1 VVFKKN
7 TTRLMPQKI
16 LAVSDY
22 FGNPT
27 TTFIY
32 NEVIG
37 LSKEFE
43 VSYLCTKRNNPEQF
57 PFENLIE
64 IPYQENRFIRK
75 LKWWAEIY
83 DFKLDFRNAA
93 YSRKLNALVDDFKPD
108 IIHCHFG
115 YEALR
120 FYQNFRRATHP
131 KTPIIVSFRGHDA
144 SFHLER
150 KSYVKEIK
158 KMLSDPM
165 VFPTFVCE
173 FLRENVKRKGIQ
185 IDKHLILHSGTRTD
199 FFKREKKDHPKE
211 PFLFFQIAHFEE
223 RKGQLE
229 AIKAFQRLL
238 EKGRNA
244 KLILGGGGPNLV
256 LLKSYAEEQGLAKY
270 IEFPG
275 WLNRDQ
281 TKAYLEKSHA
291 FVHHSITVKGNT
303 EGIPNALMEAMSM
316 ELPVVSTFH
325 AGIPE
330 LVENGKHGILVEER
344 DIDAFATAMEQVM
357 DWGYLQENRKR
368 IEQEFSFPAH
378 MENLIN
384 FYKQCLNG

>member
-1 VVFKKN
+1 
-7 TTRLMPQKI
+7 MPQKI
-16 LAVSDY
+16 LAISDY

-32 NEVIG
+32 NEVVG
-37 LSKEFE
+37 LSEVFE
-43 VSYLCTKRNNPEQF
+43 VSYLCTKRNNPDQF
-57 PFENLIE
+57 PFDRVFE
-64 IPYQENRFIRK
+64 IPFKENKIVRK

-83 DFKLDFRNAA
+83 DVKLNFKNTA
-93 YSRKLNALVDDFKPD
+93 YSKRINALVKQIKPD

-120 FYQNFRRATHP
+120 FYQNFKRSEFP
-131 KTPIIVSFRGHDA
+131 NTPIIVSFRGHDA

-158 KMLSDPM
+158 KMLADPM

-173 FLRENVKRKGIQ
+173 FLRENLKKKDIQ
-185 IDKHLILHSGTRTD
+185 FDKHLILHSGTRTD
-199 FFKREKKDHPKE
+199 FFQRQRKDHPKE
-211 PFLFFQIAHFEE
+211 PFLFFQVAHFEE
-223 RKGQLE
+223 RKGQLK
-229 AIKAFQRLL
+229 AIQAFQKLL
-238 EKGRNA
+238 ENGRNA
-244 KLILGGGGPNLV
+244 KLILGGGGPDLES
-256 LLKSYAEEQGLAKY
+256 LKSYVHEQGLEKL

-281 TKAYLEKSHA
+281 TKEHLEKCHA
-291 FVHHSITVKGNT
+291 FIHHSVTINGNT

-344 DIDAFATAMEQVM
+344 DIDAFATAMEQIM
-357 DWGYLQENRKR
+357 DWNYLPENRQK
-368 IEQEFSFPAH
+368 IEEEFSFPAH
-378 MENLIN
+378 MKALID
-384 FYKQCLNG
+384 FYQQCVKS

>member
-1 VVFKKN
+1 
-7 TTRLMPQKI
+7 MPQKI
-16 LAVSDY
+16 LAISDY

-32 NEVIG
+32 NEVLG
-37 LSKEFE
+37 LSKEFD
-43 VSYLCTKRNNPEQF
+43 VSYLCTKRNNPDQF
-57 PFENLIE
+57 PFDHVIE
-64 IPYQENRFIRK
+64 IPYLENKILRK
-75 LKWWAEIY
+75 LKWWGEIY
-83 DFKLDFRNAA
+83 DLKLSFKNAA
-93 YSRKLNALVDDFKPD
+93 YQRQIDKLVTQIKPD

-120 FYQNFRRATHP
+120 FYQNFRRSDFP
-131 KTPIIVSFRGHDA
+131 QIPIIVSFRGHDA

-150 KSYVKEIK
+150 NSYVKEIK
-158 KMLSDPM
+158 KMLADPM

-173 FLRENVKRKGIQ
+173 FLRENLKRKGIS

-199 FFKREKKDHPKE
+199 FFTRQKKDYPTE
-211 PFLFFQIAHFEE
+211 PFLFFQVAHFEE

-229 AIKAFQRLL
+229 AIKAFKKLR
-238 EKGRNA
+238 EKGKNV
-244 KLILGGGGPNLV
+244 KLILGGGGPNLESV
-256 LLKSYAEEQGLAKY
+256 KSYATQQGLNEH

-281 TKAYLEKSHA
+281 TKEYLEKSHA
-291 FVHHSITVKGNT
+291 FIHHSITVNGNT

-316 ELPVVSTFH
+316 ELPVISTFH

-344 DIDAFATAMEQVM
+344 DIDGFADAMEQVM
-357 DWGYLQENRKR
+357 DWGYLPRNKQK
-368 IEQEFSFPAH
+368 IEQEFSFPSH
-378 MENLIN
+378 METLVN
-384 FYKQCLNG
+384 FYTQCLDG

>member
-1 VVFKKN
+1 
-7 TTRLMPQKI
+7 MPQKI
-16 LAVSDY
+16 LEVSDY

-32 NEVIG
+32 NEVVG
-37 LSKEFE
+37 LSKVFE
-43 VSYLCTKRNNPEQF
+43 VSYLCTKRNNPDQF
-57 PFENLIE
+57 PFGKVFE
-64 IPYQENRFIRK
+64 IPFKENRVIRK

-83 DFKLDFRNAA
+83 DFKLDFRNAT
-93 YSRKLNALVDDFKPD
+93 YSKQVNALVDSSQPD

-120 FYQNFRRATHP
+120 FYQNFQRSKFP
-131 KTPIIVSFRGHDA
+131 KIPIIVSFRGHDA

-150 KSYVKEIK
+150 QSYVKEIK
-158 KMLSDPM
+158 KMLADPM

-173 FLRENVKRKGIQ
+173 FLRDNLVKKGIQ

-199 FFKREKKDHPKE
+199 FFKRVNYTHSKD
-211 PFLFFQIAHFEE
+211 PFVFFQIAHFEE

-229 AIKAFQRLL
+229 AIKAFQKLN
-238 EKGRNA
+238 EKGRKA
-244 KLILGGGGPNLV
+244 KLILGGGGPNLES
-256 LLKSYAEEQGLAKY
+256 LKSYVEKNGLAKY

-281 TKAYLEKSHA
+281 TKDYLEKCHA

-330 LVENGKHGILVEER
+330 LVENGKHGFLVEER
-344 DIDAFATAMEQVM
+344 DIDAFAQALGNVM
-357 DWGYLQENRKR
+357 DWGYLPENRKR

-378 MENLIN
+378 METLIN

>member
-1 VVFKKN
+1 
-7 TTRLMPQKI
+7 MHQKV

-43 VSYLCTKRNNPEQF
+43 VSYLCANRNNPDQF
-57 PFENLIE
+57 PFENVIE
-64 IPYQENRFIRK
+64 IPYQENRIIRK
-75 LKWWAEIY
+75 LKWWSEIY

-93 YSRKLNALVDDFKPD
+93 YSRKINALVDDFKPD

-120 FYQNFRRATHP
+120 FYQNFQRSAKP
-131 KTPIIVSFRGHDA
+131 DIPIIVSFRGHDA

-158 KMLSDPM
+158 KMLADPM

-173 FLRENVKRKGIQ
+173 FLRENLKRKGIQ

-199 FFKREKKDHPKE
+199 FFKRENYKHSKE
-211 PFLFFQIAHFEE
+211 PFVFFQIAHFEE

-229 AIKAFQRLL
+229 AIQAFKKLIERR
-238 EKGRNA
+238 KCV
-244 KLILGGGGPNLV
+244 KLILGGGGPELNMLKELV
-256 LLKSYAEEQGLAKY
+256 QKEGLVKY

-281 TKAYLEKSHA
+281 AKGYLEKSHA

-316 ELPVVSTFH
+316 ELPLVSTFH

-330 LVENGKHGILVEER
+330 LVENGKHGILVQER
-344 DIDAFATAMEQVM
+344 DVDAFANAMEKVM
-357 DWGYLQENRKR
+357 DWGYLPENRKR

-378 MENLIN
+378 METLIN
-384 FYKQCLNG
+384 FYKQCLVS